1 MRGDQPIK
9 NTEKQ
14 SVIAFTPHARGSTS
28 KIKSSRPLS
37 EIYPACAGI
46 NPQLWQGGR
55 YLLHLPR
62 MRGDQPTMI
71 ARRCQEKL
79 FTPHARGSIQ
89 VNDRFI
95 ESTSIY
101 PACAGINPM
110 GMPLA
115 TPNMNLPRMRG
126 DHPMQILGDGFVLK
140 FTPHVRGSTQFDM
153 PPARRASIYPAC
165 AGINP
170 HLGQIVLICLHLPR
184 IRGDQPGY
192 TFVLDYWCEF
202 PPRARGST
210 LVIALSAD
218 VVHLPRVRGDQ
229 PREGAA
235 FEQVFQFTPQARG
248 STQGD
253 GDGGVLF
260 CIYPACAGIN
270 HDALTAETAGMS
282 KVAQKFHW

>member
-101 PACAGINPM
+101 PACAGSTY
-110 GMPLA
+110 A
-115 TPNMNLPRMRG
+115 DPRRWFCS
-126 DHPMQILGDGFVLK
+126 Q
-140 FTPHVRGSTQFDM
+140 
-153 PPARRASIYPAC
+153 IYPAC

-170 HLGQIVLICLHLPR
+170 CSIKEP
-184 IRGDQPGY
+184 
-192 TFVLDYWCEF
+192 
-202 PPRARGST
+202 SN
-210 LVIALSAD
+210 S
-218 VVHLPRVRGDQ
+218 
-229 PREGAA
+229 
-235 FEQVFQFTPQARG
+235 
-248 STQGD
+248 
-253 GDGGVLF
+253 
-260 CIYPACAGIN
+260 
-270 HDALTAETAGMS
+270 
-282 KVAQKFHW
+282 